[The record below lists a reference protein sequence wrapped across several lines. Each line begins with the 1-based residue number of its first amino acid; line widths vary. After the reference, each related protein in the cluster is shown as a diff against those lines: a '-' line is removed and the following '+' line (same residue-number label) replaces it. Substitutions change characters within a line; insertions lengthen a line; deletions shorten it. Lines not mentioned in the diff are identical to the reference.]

1 MTTASGQTRDTSVPE
16 IVGLIVILVLSLA
29 FHEVAHAWVAWK
41 RGDSTAKDMGRLSLD
56 PMVHIDLWW
65 TLIVPLMM
73 YMSFG
78 FMFGGAK
85 PVPVVFQNLKKP
97 HRDMALVAVAG
108 PAMNILIAIFLALAL
123 KLITEEFGLWSRK
136 DVGYAI
142 LVNGVRLNLFLAVFN
157 MLPLPPLDGSRIM
170 TWLLPES
177 MRVSYQRL
185 EAFGFLLILGLLYMT
200 GGVVLNLLIDSV
212 AVLAEWVE
220 AIVTLGG
227 IW

>member
-1 MTTASGQTRDTSVPE
+1 LTTALGQTRDISTPE
-16 IVGLIVILVLSLA
+16 IVGLIVILVLSLS

-41 RGDSTAKDMGRLSLD
+41 RGDSTAKDMGRITLD

-65 TLIVPLMM
+65 TLIVPAMM

-78 FMFGGAK
+78 FIFGGAK

-97 HRDMALVAVAG
+97 HRDMALVAIAG
-108 PAMNILIAIFLALAL
+108 PATNFLIAIFLTLIL
-123 KLITEEFGLWSRK
+123 KLLSQEFGLWSRS

-142 LVNGVRLNLFLAVFN
+142 LVQGARLNLFLAVFN
-157 MLPLPPLDGSRIM
+157 LMPLPPLDGSRIM
-170 TWLLPES
+170 TWLLPEN
-177 MRVSYQRL
+177 MRVPYQRL
-185 EAFGFLLILGLLYMT
+185 ESFGFLIILGLLYFT
-200 GGVVLNLLIDSV
+200 GGVVMKYLFEAIEVLSV
-212 AVLAEWVE
+212 WVE